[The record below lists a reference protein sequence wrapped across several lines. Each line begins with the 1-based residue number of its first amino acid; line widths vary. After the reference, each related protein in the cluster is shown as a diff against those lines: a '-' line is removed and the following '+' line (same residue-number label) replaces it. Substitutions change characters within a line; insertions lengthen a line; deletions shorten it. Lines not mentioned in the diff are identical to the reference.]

1 MKAVR
6 LLNRLIQSFCQL
18 PGRARWTVGV
28 LVMIAYCWVFYAAF
42 VAPTGFRWRA
52 IYGDPDYPKGYSIH
66 GIDISHHQGHINW
79 HRLRNALVAH
89 DPLRFVFV
97 KATEGDSHIDTR
109 FRENFDNA
117 KEAGFIRGAYHFWS
131 NQSSPRRQAYYFTAM
146 VRLEPG
152 DLPPVLD
159 VETKP
164 ADLSTEEFQR
174 NILTWLHIVED
185 YYQVKPIIYTYY
197 NFKQKY
203 LNDSRFDGYPYWIA
217 HYYVSKMGYRGPWKF
232 WQHTD
237 AGRMPGI
244 GTYVDLNIYNGS
256 YYDLKQLTIPERKVV
271 VIRDSASR
279 REQTPD
285 SLPSLDE

>member
-1 MKAVR
+1 
-6 LLNRLIQSFCQL
+6 
-18 PGRARWTVGV
+18 
-28 LVMIAYCWVFYAAF
+28 
-42 VAPTGFRWRA
+42 
-52 IYGDPDYPKGYSIH
+52 
-66 GIDISHHQGHINW
+66 
-79 HRLRNALVAH
+79 
-89 DPLRFVFV
+89 
-97 KATEGDSHIDTR
+97 
-109 FRENFDNA
+109 
-117 KEAGFIRGAYHFWS
+117 
-131 NQSSPRRQAYYFTAM
+131 M

-159 VETKP
+159 VETRP